1 MFFSYYDTT
10 FMQLLL
16 HLHAVYGIYK
26 SLSDQFNALLVSM
39 LCIYIIV
46 VVFVCFFLTSTK
58 IGLFCLGVDA
68 DKPTTETCGT
78 PEIKPEV
85 IDGGEVQPTEN
96 ESTAITDNDKVSLK
110 VLS

>member
-1 MFFSYYDTT
+1 MIFGFNFLKKCAAYTWT
-10 FMQLLL
+10 FT
-16 HLHAVYGIYK
+16 VYK
-26 SLSDQFNALLVSM
+26 SLSNQFNALLVSM
-39 LCIYIIV
+39 FCIYIIV
-46 VVFVCFFLTSTK
+46 VVVFVCLFPTSTK